1 MRAPGR
7 AGSPHNQRAV
17 RASATAVLVAGRE
30 SDPEWQLRVADD
42 YLHGAGAG
50 TLVFA
55 QALVVVDDFIER
67 LLVDEQVLGS
77 KKGMN
82 VVGAIGS
89 RDGQVPE
96 ATMTY
101 ADGRKGGFGRLFSC
115 CSKNICTTFCAN
127 I

>member
-1 MRAPGR
+1 MGAEGHVLEQLELWDKYIDPAYRDRAPR
-7 AGSPHNQRAV
+7 MI
-17 RASATAVLVAGRE
+17 
-30 SDPEWQLRVADD
+30 
-42 YLHGAGAG
+42 
-50 TLVFA
+50 
-55 QALVVVDDFIER
+55 VDTDGKER

-101 ADGRKGGFGRLFSC
+101 THGRKGGFHPHARLPDMGLDRIDAAFRYPSVGL
-115 CSKNICTTFCAN
+115 
-127 I
+127 